1 MKNSIAT
8 LVRRMR
14 KHLHG
19 LELVESYIDDL
30 IVNAMDW
37 DSHLQMLDDL
47 LRWLQQAHL
56 AVRPTKC
63 LFGSKFVEFLDH
75 LVGGNCITMY
85 EENLKKIRQTKR
97 SWGLQ
102 TINAITFY
110 HLR

>member
-1 MKNSIAT
+1 MLWIPKDAVWYEKLYSYVGSQNEEASSRSRT
-8 LVRRMR
+8 RR
-14 KHLHG
+14 
-19 LELVESYIDDL
+19 ELLYIDDL

-75 LVGGNCITMY
+75 LVGGNCIAMY

-97 SWGLQ
+97 S
-102 TINAITFY
+102 
-110 HLR
+110 